1 MIGVQAIKDSR
12 ARSHIAM
19 NDETAVRRWAK
30 HLGTTEDELRCA
42 VDKVGNSITAVRKQ
56 MGLPR

>member
-1 MIGVQAIKDSR
+1 MIGIQTGKDSR

-19 NDETAVRRWAK
+19 NDRAAVRRLAK
-30 HLGTTEDELRCA
+30 RLKTTEHELRCA

-56 MGLPR
+56 MGLLR